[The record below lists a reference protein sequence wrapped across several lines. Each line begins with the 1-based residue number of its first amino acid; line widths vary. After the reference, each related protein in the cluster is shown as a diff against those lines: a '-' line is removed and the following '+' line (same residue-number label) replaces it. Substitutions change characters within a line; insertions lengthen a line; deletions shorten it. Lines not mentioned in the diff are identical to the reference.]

1 MLTGTERCPASQGVL
16 IKGVS
21 PYPIE
26 RSPSSL
32 SPSFVGPV
40 TVLFL
45 ARRRHGGGGSVGSI
59 VRLEEKV

>member
-1 MLTGTERCPASQGVL
+1 MLTGTKRCLHLSVL

-26 RSPSSL
+26 RSPSPL
-32 SPSFVGPV
+32 SASFVGPV

-45 ARRRHGGGGSVGSI
+45 ARRRRGGGGSVGGI